1 MEKRNYPALY
11 LDADKASN
19 NAQSKYLNLVRAE
32 YALLFLAA
40 VLGLQWSS
48 STYYDIGYALV
59 FVLAATMLLIRS
71 FKKPE
76 QTWYRCRALAESVKT
91 STWRYMMRADPFLDA
106 EYIQEP
112 RAEFRNYLREI
123 LKANREV
130 GDALASGSSAED
142 QVTHAMDEI
151 RKKNIDQRKQ
161 YYKEHRIQE
170 QRAWYN
176 RRANDNK
183 RAFKRW
189 VLSTVSVY
197 IVAILSVLIRIGQPS
212 WGQQVPTDPLIVL
225 AASLVGWIQIRK
237 FSELAS
243 SYTLTAHEIGITF
256 GRLDEVQT
264 EDELSEFVNES
275 ELAFSREHTQ
285 WVARQHE

>member
-1 MEKRNYPALY
+1 MDKGNYPALY

-19 NAQSKYLNLVRAE
+19 TAQRKYLNLVRAE
-32 YALLFLAA
+32 YTLLFLAA
-40 VLGLQWSS
+40 VLGLQWYTSA
-48 STYYDIGYALV
+48 YYDVGYALV
-59 FVLAATMLLIRS
+59 FVLAATMLVVRS

-106 EYIQEP
+106 ESIQEP

-130 GDALASGSSAED
+130 GEELASGSSAED
-142 QVTHAMDEI
+142 QVTDAMDEI
-151 RKKNIDQRKQ
+151 RKRGIEERKQ
-161 YYKEHRIQE
+161 YYKEYRIQA

-176 RRANDNK
+176 RRARDNK
-183 RAFKRW
+183 KAFRRW
-189 VLSTVSVY
+189 VGVTLIVY
-197 IVAILSVLIRIGQPS
+197 VIAILTVLIRIGQPG
-212 WGQQVPTDPLIVL
+212 WDHAPTDPLIVL

-243 SYTLTAHEIGITF
+243 SYTLTAHEIGITLN
-256 GRLDEVQT
+256 RLYEVET
-264 EDELSEFVNES
+264 EEDFSEFVNES

>member
-1 MEKRNYPALY
+1 MKKCNYPALY

-19 NAQSKYLNLVRAE
+19 TAQSKFLSLVRAE
-32 YALLFLAA
+32 YSLLFLAA
-40 VLGLQWSS
+40 VLGIQWYSS
-48 STYYDIGYALV
+48 AYYDIGYALV
-59 FVLAATMLLIRS
+59 FVLAATMLVVRS

-106 EYIQEP
+106 ESIQEP
-112 RAEFRNYLREI
+112 RAEFRNYLRQI
-123 LKANREV
+123 LKTNREV
-130 GDALASGSSAED
+130 GEALASGSSAED
-142 QVTHAMDEI
+142 QVTGAMDEVREREI
-151 RKKNIDQRKQ
+151 EERKK
-161 YYKEHRIQE
+161 YYKKYRIQE

-183 RAFKRW
+183 KAFRRW
-189 VLSTVSVY
+189 VGVTLGVY
-197 IVAILSVLIRIGQPS
+197 VVAILIVLVRIGQPG
-212 WGQQVPTDPLIVL
+212 WEDAPTDPLIVL

-237 FSELAS
+237 FNELAS
-243 SYTLTAHEIGITF
+243 SYTLTAHEIGITL
-256 GRLDEVQT
+256 GRLDEVET
-264 EDELSEFVNES
+264 EKDFSDLVNES

>member
-1 MEKRNYPALY
+1 MQKDDYPALY

-19 NAQSKYLNLVRAE
+19 SAQRRYLSLVRAE
-32 YALLFLAA
+32 YALLFIAA

-106 EYIQEP
+106 ESIQEP
-112 RAEFRNYLREI
+112 RSGFRNYLREI

-130 GDALASGSSAED
+130 GEALASGSSAED
-142 QVTHAMDEI
+142 QVSSAMDTTRSYSLEK
-151 RKKNIDQRKQ
+151 RKLYYRKN
-161 YYKEHRIQE
+161 RIQE
-170 QRAWYN
+170 QRTWYN
-176 RRANDNK
+176 SRANDNK
-183 RAFKRW
+183 KAFRRW
-189 VLSTVSVY
+189 VIATVGVY
-197 IVAILSVLIRIGQPS
+197 VVAILSVLVRIGKPG
-212 WGQQVPTDPLIVL
+212 WGPIPTDPLIVL

-243 SYTLTAHEIGITF
+243 SYTLTAHEIGITL
-256 GRLDEVQT
+256 GRLEEVQT
-264 EDELSEFVNES
+264 ESEFSEFVNES

-285 WVARQHE
+285 WVARQNE